1 MRLGLRQI
9 GGCSRASAA
18 SPVVEGHQSRY
29 HSLLRPKTV
38 FMKYCQ
44 AFVVLPG
51 GYGTIDE
58 LSGALTLVVADRQD
72 HPVPRSCWP
81 AAPADRA
88 CLTDCARRC
97 RPRRHLRQR
106 AGPVHR
112 GPTAPGTS
120 SRSSPGPA
128 PRRASPRPAATAP
141 DSTPRIFGQANES
154 SQECERAGWLANPG
168 RAAGA
173 CWQPS
178 VARRARPG
186 LAPAWPGGRHPRT
199 GISFRCATSLMWPK
213 GTDAV

>member
-1 MRLGLRQI
+1 MFARVCRLTCRGRSPESLSLASSSEDGLH
-9 GGCSRASAA
+9 
-18 SPVVEGHQSRY
+18 E
-29 HSLLRPKTV
+29 
-38 FMKYCQ
+38 
-44 AFVVLPG
+44 VLPG
-51 GYGTIDE
+51 VYGTIDE

-128 PRRASPRPAATAP
+128 PRRTSPRPAATAP

-186 LAPAWPGGRHPRT
+186 LAPAWPGG
-199 GISFRCATSLMWPK
+199 GIRAPGYRSVAQRR
-213 GTDAV
+213 